1 MVNNAEYEMEEVR
14 RAFEKFGI
22 SDLLISADGS
32 ISPHLGVLR
41 LLHYLSEN
49 DLMLDLH
56 LKLIKRNK

>member
-1 MVNNAEYEMEEVR
+1 MTSAEHEMEEVH

-22 SDLLISADGS
+22 VDLLVSADGS

-49 DLMLDLH
+49 DLLLNLH

>member
-1 MVNNAEYEMEEVR
+1 MNNTEYEMEEVR

-22 SDLLISADGS
+22 SDLLVSADGS
-32 ISPHLGVLR
+32 ISPHLGILR

-49 DLMLDLH
+49 DLILDLH